1 VVNQR
6 GGEAVNVFLGGQKHV
21 AIIFLALALAGCLGG
36 KSPPTNFY
44 MLSPLSP
51 SPAGESAAS
60 AEARIHVGLE
70 TVVIAEYLN
79 RNEIVLNLDNT
90 IFQLAEFNQWAE
102 PLDGN
107 LTRVLG
113 ENLMNLLQGDSIR
126 VFQASESSIPL
137 DYRLEVDV
145 LRLDGNLG
153 DRVTLV
159 AQWALLETEEDD
171 LILLQR
177 SEYREPTADETL
189 KELVLAQSRTVEK
202 FSRDIAEAI
211 KKTLSNQ

>member
-1 VVNQR
+1 VK
-6 GGEAVNVFLGGQKHV
+6 VFLHRHRHV
-21 AIIFLALALAGCLGG
+21 AIIFLALALVGCLGG
-36 KSPPTNFY
+36 QSPSTNFY

-113 ENLMNLLQGDSIR
+113 ENLTNLLQDASIR
-126 VFQASESSIPL
+126 VFLASESSIPL
-137 DYRLEVDV
+137 DYRLEIDV

-153 DRVTLV
+153 DQVTLIV
-159 AQWALLETEEDD
+159 QWALLETAEDG
-171 LILLQR
+171 LILMRR
-177 SEYREPTADETL
+177 SRYQELAADATL
-189 KELVLAQSRTVEK
+189 KELVLAQSRTIENL
-202 FSRDIAEAI
+202 SRDMAAAF
-211 KKTLSNQ
+211 KKALVK